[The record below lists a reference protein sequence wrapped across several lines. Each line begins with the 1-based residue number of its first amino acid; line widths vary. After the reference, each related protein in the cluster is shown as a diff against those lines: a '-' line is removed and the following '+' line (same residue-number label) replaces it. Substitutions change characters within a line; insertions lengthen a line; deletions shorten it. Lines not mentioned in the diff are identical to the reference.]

1 MQCGNSTGSY
11 LLYFVPKILMRK
23 GKCRTVYLAPVRE
36 RFTVD
41 GEKLSQYNE
50 GRLQAHIDNKCAY
63 CQKDL
68 HDLRRIYCGSKCRRQ
83 FKIKYRY
90 ITNSW
95 ASTRWRAL
103 RRDHFLCVPCLKEGR
118 RTWTREVDHIIEIAD
133 GGAEFD
139 LSNTQSI
146 CRAHHLKKTMESRKL
161 RALKKR
167 TSEFSSRL
175 PSQSR

>member
-1 MQCGNSTGSY
+1 MSLPKTSIAIDGISRDKLCLVTQAFSEMQLGSPPAP
-11 LLYFVPKILMRK
+11 FHAKNINAKRKI
-23 GKCRTVYLAPVRE
+23 CRTDRLAPARE

-41 GEKLSQYNE
+41 SEKLSQYNE
-50 GRLQAHIDNKCAY
+50 GRLQAHIDNKCAF
-63 CQKDL
+63 CQNDL
-68 HDLRRIYCGSKCRRQ
+68 HDLRKIYCGSKCRRQ
-83 FKIKYRY
+83 FKIRYRY

-139 LSNTQSI
+139 LNNTQTI
-146 CRAHHLKKTMESRKL
+146 
-161 RALKKR
+161 
-167 TSEFSSRL
+167 
-175 PSQSR
+175 